1 LTTPKKRCGTND
13 LNCPFSRS
21 KKVILLEVF
30 RLGLF
35 VVLELGSKALTSV
48 ALAIRSVPSAFLNL
62 MVRMSPSAIGK
73 PAYDKLL
80 VYKKR
85 FQDGKL
91 GRRAIDKILSE
102 YGFNKHETIF
112 YTKEEK

>member
-1 LTTPKKRCGTND
+1 MKKYSTED
-13 LNCPFSRS
+13 AL
-21 KKVILLEVF
+21 KVVF
-30 RLGLF
+30 D
-35 VVLELGSKALTSV
+35 S
-48 ALAIRSVPSAFLNL
+48 I
-62 MVRMSPSAIGK
+62 SPSAIGK